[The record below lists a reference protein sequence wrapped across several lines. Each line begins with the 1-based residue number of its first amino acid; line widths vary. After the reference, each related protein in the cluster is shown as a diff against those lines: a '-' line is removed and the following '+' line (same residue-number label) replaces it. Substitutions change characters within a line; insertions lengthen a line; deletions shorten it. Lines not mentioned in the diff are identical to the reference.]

1 VATVKGTSWSG
12 EKMQEGSSHR
22 TRPGNGKEGE
32 GDRRRDSEMRRS
44 VVGENEMIKWKREGD
59 E

>member
-1 VATVKGTSWSG
+1 MVKGTSWSG
-12 EKMQEGSSHR
+12 AKMQEGSSHR

>member
-1 VATVKGTSWSG
+1 MVKGTSWSG
-12 EKMQEGSSHR
+12 AKMQEGSSHR

-32 GDRRRDSEMRRS
+32 GDRHRGSEMRRS